1 MSTPMAGWEQRQQ
14 TFVERL
20 SADGTH
26 ALETGTMV
34 VIPSLTFAIEELA
47 KIKGLVYYEERLLF
61 LALLLQQPD
70 LRIVYVTSAP
80 IDPAIVDYYLSF
92 VSDSGSARRRLELIT
107 LDDPDLRPLTEKLLA
122 RPELLDRRSR

>member
-47 KIKGLVYYEERLLF
+47 
-61 LALLLQQPD
+61 
-70 LRIVYVTSAP
+70 
-80 IDPAIVDYYLSF
+80 
-92 VSDSGSARRRLELIT
+92 
-107 LDDPDLRPLTEKLLA
+107 
-122 RPELLDRRSR
+122 